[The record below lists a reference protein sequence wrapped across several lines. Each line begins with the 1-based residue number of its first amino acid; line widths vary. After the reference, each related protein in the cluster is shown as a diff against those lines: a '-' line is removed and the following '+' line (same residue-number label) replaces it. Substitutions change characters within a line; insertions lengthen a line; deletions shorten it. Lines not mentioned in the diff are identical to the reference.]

1 METIRGLLEG
11 AGSIDRVV
19 PPWLQTLILGQG
31 DPLSASYKSDTMKRY
46 AMNTV
51 GINKP
56 SDYLDFGDTFLDQTH
71 LQDSF
76 QGAVIVK
83 EDEELDD
90 KTKRYNFKIRFTE
103 ENIKDGKTI
112 TKIEAVPLP
121 HPEKALGNPVRFTP
135 VQVEAIRSG
144 LSPGLTLVVG
154 PPGTGKTDVA
164 VQIIASLY
172 HTYPTQRTI
181 IITHS
186 NAALNDIFSKVMARG
201 DVDERYFVRLGS
213 GERDLET
220 ESSHDFTKIGR
231 VAYSIHR
238 RDVLLEQVQ
247 QLSESLGISGK
258 AQRGPD
264 GSPSYTCESAEYF
277 KNFQILRRQKIFESQ
292 IVDMST
298 SDDTDVTSLFP
309 FCVYFNSNS
318 VTLGEAKDYLGRLEN
333 LFDELSE
340 YRPFELLRSQ
350 RQRADYLITKQARIV
365 AMTCTHAAIA
375 RNNLIELGFEYDNI
389 VMEESGQMLEIESFI
404 PCLLQKGK
412 SDDSVSGLS
421 RLKRVCML
429 GDHNQLPPVVK
440 NASFSK
446 FSNLDQ
452 SLFSRLIRLGVP
464 YVQLDKQGRARPE
477 LMRLYR
483 YATGFV
489 LIAPL
494 PLPLFSRF
502 FLSFFLSMYYSWRY
516 NNLGNLDHVTKA
528 REFQLA
534 NPGFVYPFQL
544 INVEDFEGNGETTPT
559 PYYYQ
564 NLGEAEYAVALFQ
577 YMVLIGYSP
586 DKISILT
593 TYNGQKELISDIVAQ
608 RCGVGTP
615 LAGVA
620 PKTVSTV
627 DQYQGQQNDI
637 ILLSLVRTKA
647 VGHLR
652 DIRRLIVAV
661 SRARLGL
668 YVLCRANVFCQ
679 SHELKN
685 TMDQFGDRPNKLQ
698 LVLGETLSP
707 EMERKVE
714 GHVAEDK
721 SFQVEDVAHLGS
733 IVHSMQEDMLA
744 QAEGSE

>member
-1 METIRGLLEG
+1 
-11 AGSIDRVV
+11 
-19 PPWLQTLILGQG
+19 
-31 DPLSASYKSDTMKRY
+31 MKQY

-51 GINKP
+51 GVNKP
-56 SDYLDFGDTFLDQTH
+56 SDYLDFGDTFLDQAH
-71 LQDSF
+71 LQDSLKD
-76 QGAVIVK
+76 AVIVK
-83 EDEELDD
+83 DD
-90 KTKRYNFKIRFTE
+90 KLDESKRYNFKIRFTDE
-103 ENIKDGKTI
+103 KSEDGSTS
-112 TKIEAVPLP
+112 TKIEAAPLP

-164 VQIIASLY
+164 VQVIASLY

-201 DVDERYFVRLGS
+201 DVDERYFVRLGA

-238 RDVLLEQVQ
+238 RDQLLEQVQ

-277 KNFQILRRQKIFESQ
+277 KKHQIVRRQKIFESK
-292 IVDMST
+292 VVAMT
-298 SDDTDVTSLFP
+298 ADDNADVTSLFP
-309 FCVYFNSNS
+309 FCVYFNSKTF
-318 VTLGEAKDYLGRLEN
+318 TLGEAMDYFGNLEN
-333 LFDELSE
+333 LFEELSE

-375 RNNLIELGFEYDNI
+375 RSNLIQLGFEYDNI

-446 FSNLDQ
+446 YSNLDQ

-483 YATGFV
+483 YATMSV
-489 LIAPL
+489 LLSCTFYI
-494 PLPLFSRF
+494 FSKLTFPFPF
-502 FLSFFLSMYYSWRY
+502 FSWRY
-516 NNLGNLDHVTKA
+516 NNLGNLDHVTQA
-528 REFQLA
+528 QQFQLA
-534 NPGFVYPFQL
+534 NPGFVHPFQL
-544 INVEDFEGNGETTPT
+544 VNVEDFEGNGETAPT
-559 PYYYQ
+559 PFYYQ
-564 NLGEAEYAVALFQ
+564 NLGEAEYVVALFQ
-577 YMVLIGYSP
+577 YMVLIGYAP
-586 DKISILT
+586 EKISILT

-637 ILLSLVRTKA
+637 ILLSLVRTKT

-668 YVLCRANVFCQ
+668 YVFCRANVFSQ

-685 TMDQFGDRPNKLQ
+685 TMDQFRDRPNKLE
-698 LVLGETLSP
+698 LVLGETVSP
-707 EMERKVE
+707 EMERKVTDDVPE
-714 GHVAEDK
+714 KKV
-721 SFQVEDVAHLGS
+721 FQVEDVAHLGS
-733 IVHSMQEDMLA
+733 IVHSMQQDILA
-744 QAEGSE
+744 QVAGEEQ